1 MRNLAGELEYY
12 IERKPTNDEVQE
24 ADDWLRENPG
34 GDLSE
39 YVSAMIEI
47 GAL

>member
-1 MRNLAGELEYY
+1 MSAANELEYY
-12 IERKPTNDEVQE
+12 IERKPTNDEIAE

-39 YVSAMIEI
+39 YVAAMIEI